1 VTDISEHIST
11 VATNIFLEKLD
22 AYLQERSSQLEYLVV
37 AHISAKKHGLEIPLV
52 EEPNGK

>member
-1 VTDISEHIST
+1 VTDISEHIRT